1 MAALAGSR
9 DTKRRGE
16 DVLIEDYEFD
26 VAAST
31 KIYQGSMVATDASGN
46 AVPASASAA
55 LIVWGRAE
63 LEADNSSGLAG
74 AKRVR
79 VKRGAFRWANG
90 DSIAKA
96 DIGKLCYAS
105 DDQTVNKGD
114 GGAARPLA
122 GRIVD
127 VDSSGVYV
135 EHASGP
141 FGGQITAAGTYAPTM
156 TGVANVDGTPT
167 VTQAFFQRVGNIV
180 RVEATVVIDPTAATT
195 VTQARMS
202 LPVASGLTAAG
213 DLSGVAVRE
222 GGAVATASGSCKG
235 DATNDAALIDFTS
248 VGTGAE
254 TWHVS
259 FTYIVK

>member
-1 MAALAGSR
+1 MALSASR
-9 DTKRRGE
+9 DTKRRGS
-16 DVLIEDYEFD
+16 DVLLEDLEFD

-63 LEADNSSGLAG
+63 LEADNSAGIAG
-74 AKRVR
+74 AKKVR
-79 VKRGAFRWANG
+79 VKRGAFRWKNG
-90 DSIAKA
+90 DTIVKA

-105 DDQTVNKGD
+105 DDETVNKGD
-114 GGAARPLA
+114 GSAARPLA

-127 VDSSGVYV
+127 LDSGGVYV
-135 EHASGP
+135 EHASGL
-141 FGGQITAAGTYAPTM
+141 FGGKLTDGGIYAPTM
-156 TGVANVDGTPT
+156 AGVTNVDGTPT
-167 VTQAFFQRVGNIV
+167 CTQAFYQRVGNIV
-180 RVEATVVIDPTAATT
+180 RVEATLVVDPTAAA

-202 LPVASGLTAAG
+202 LPIPSAIAAAA
-213 DLSGVAVRE
+213 DVSGVAVRE
-222 GGAVATASGSCKG
+222 GGGVATASGSLKG
-235 DATNDAALIDFTS
+235 DATNDAALVDFTA

-259 FTYIVK
+259 FTYVVK